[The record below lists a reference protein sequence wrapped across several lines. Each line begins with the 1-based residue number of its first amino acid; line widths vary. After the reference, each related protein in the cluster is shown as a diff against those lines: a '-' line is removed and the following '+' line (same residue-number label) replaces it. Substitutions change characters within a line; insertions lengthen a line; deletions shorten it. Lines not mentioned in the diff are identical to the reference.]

1 MRPPCSTLAMD
12 GSQGESLGTVTID
25 ASSNPALPSP
35 SSLSWSDDGQ
45 VVVVTRQELNVIVS
59 DKVPNLILSFPALAT
74 EV

>member
-1 MRPPCSTLAMD
+1 MD

-59 DKVPNLILSFPALAT
+59 DKVPNLILSVPALAT